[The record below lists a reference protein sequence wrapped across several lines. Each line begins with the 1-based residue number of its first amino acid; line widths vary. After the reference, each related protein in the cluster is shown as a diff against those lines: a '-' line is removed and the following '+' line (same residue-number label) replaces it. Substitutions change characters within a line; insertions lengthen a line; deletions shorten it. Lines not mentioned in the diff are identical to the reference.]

1 MRPVSIREVARGCI
15 ELNGVMRAI
24 SIKSSKPAAS
34 VLAVLLAVLAH
45 PAFADDSRQGLRL
58 PSLGDEARGW
68 GRAAEKVDWT
78 SAVLLGAGVT
88 FASSALDI
96 RAFRIADRHRDS
108 STLRDVVR
116 LGNALPIAAL
126 GLSAAL
132 IFSSSQPR
140 LSDTGLAAFEAGVG
154 AVVLTEGLK
163 IGFGRARPETGLGKA
178 EFDPFNAHDDHG
190 SLPSN
195 HVTVMWAAV
204 TPYAIEYDM
213 PWLYAVA
220 TLTNAARVASREH
233 WLSDTVGGAFIG
245 YGLGRLSWQAG
256 KERGKKSGAPRLI
269 VGPQSV
275 ALLWTLG

>member
-1 MRPVSIREVARGCI
+1 
-15 ELNGVMRAI
+15 MRAI
-24 SIKSSKPAAS
+24 PIKSLKPLAC
-34 VLAVLLAVLAH
+34 VLAALLAALAH
-45 PAFADDSRQGLRL
+45 PAFADEPRQGLRL
-58 PSLGDEARGW
+58 PSLGDEARAW
-68 GRAAEKVDWT
+68 GRAVEKVDWT

-96 RAFRIADRHRDS
+96 RAFKIADRHRDS
-108 STLRDVVR
+108 NTLRDVVR
-116 LGNALPIAAL
+116 LGNALPIAAV

-178 EFDPFNAHDDHG
+178 EFDPFNTHDDHG

-204 TPYAIEYDM
+204 TPYALEYDM

-220 TLTNAARVASREH
+220 ALTNVARVTSREH

-245 YGLGRLSWQAG
+245 YGLGRLAWQAR
-256 KERGKKSGAPRLI
+256 KQHSADRSGPQLLI
-269 VGPQSV
+269 GPQSV
-275 ALLWTLG
+275 TLLWTLE